1 MVVIAAVD
9 RSEKSDEIVEQG
21 RKLADAFNTELQ
33 VIHILDPSELR
44 ELERVT
50 FEKTG
55 EAVEMDRI
63 KKVAATI
70 AQESAEDVSP
80 EAEPVGLVGDPAQMI
95 ADYVQDQTPEYVVIG
110 GRKRSPVGKALFG
123 SVTQSVLLSVD
134 EPVVTVM
141 QS

>member
-9 RSEKSDEIVEQG
+9 RSERTDVIVEQG
-21 RKLADAFNTELQ
+21 RKLADAFDTELQ
-33 VIHILDPSELR
+33 AIHVLNPSELR

-55 EAVEMDRI
+55 EAVEMERV
-63 KKVAATI
+63 KEAAAKI
-70 AQESAEDVSP
+70 ARESIEEISP
-80 EAEPVGLVGDPAQMI
+80 EAEAVGLVGDPSQAI
-95 ADYVQDQTPEYVVIG
+95 ADYVQDQAPEYVVIG

-123 SVTQSVLLSVD
+123 SVTQSVLLNVD
-134 EPVVTVM
+134 EPVITVM